1 MRSQHVSFMVSNIP
15 QFAVLGAKMMNVS
28 LKYLRRIEAATFVR
42 EKWAMPCSPKWLAK
56 LAVVG
61 GGPIYRKAGR
71 YPIYLQSDLDAWAQS
86 RIAGGITMGARHPNP
101 RLVKSHRSYKIEEI
115 ALLFSIHKNTV
126 GTWLK
131 EGLATSDRHR
141 PFLICGDV
149 LIEFLK
155 VRRSKAKRPTS
166 VGTIYCLPCRGPQK
180 PAGAMIEYVGDDRS
194 GQVSGICPACERM
207 MYRAINSAKISAFFP
222 NTMSKH
228 NAQNERIKR
237 EYLEYQGQAR
247 GLSET
252 TLDAIA
258 AALTRFEVYTKFK
271 DFKAFR
277 REQAMGF
284 KAQLLEKT
292 NARTREKLSKA
303 TLRSILKTLKAFFDW
318 LVGRPGYKA
327 KLTYG
332 DAEYFNLTEKDNA
345 IAIAIKEP
353 KFPTLEQVRHV
364 LAKMPD
370 ATDIE
375 KRNRAMVAFTVL
387 TIARVE
393 AIATLKVKHVDL
405 SQGRVMQTA
414 RDMKTKFSKT
424 FDTYFYPVGDEIVQI
439 VVDWIDYLQAKLLW
453 SATDP
458 LFPATMM
465 INGKDNKL
473 QAAGLKRE
481 NWKSTSPI
489 RAIFKAAFENA
500 GLPSFNPHS
509 FRKTINQL
517 GTQVCKTPEEF
528 KAWSQN
534 CGHNDVLTT
543 FMSYGQVSTQRQAE
557 LMKNLGKAKNT
568 EAKPEEFAL
577 RLARLEMQIGLNN

>member
-1 MRSQHVSFMVSNIP
+1 M
-15 QFAVLGAKMMNVS
+15 
-28 LKYLRRIEAATFVR
+28 T
-42 EKWAMPCSPKWLAK
+42 
-56 LAVVG
+56 
-61 GGPIYRKAGR
+61 
-71 YPIYLQSDLDAWAQS
+71 
-86 RIAGGITMGARHPNP
+86 
-101 RLVKSHRSYKIEEI
+101 
-115 ALLFSIHKNTV
+115 
-126 GTWLK
+126 
-131 EGLATSDRHR
+131 
-141 PFLICGDV
+141 
-149 LIEFLK
+149 
-155 VRRSKAKRPTS
+155 
-166 VGTIYCLPCRGPQK
+166 
-180 PAGAMIEYVGDDRS
+180 
-194 GQVSGICPACERM
+194 
-207 MYRAINSAKISAFFP
+207 
-222 NTMSKH
+222 KH
-228 NAQNERIKR
+228 NAQNERIKC

-252 TLDAIA
+252 TLDTIA
-258 AALTRFEVYTKFK
+258 AALTRFEIYTKSK

-292 NARTREKLSKA
+292 NARTGEKLSKA

-332 DAEYFNLTEKDNA
+332 DSEYFNLTERDNS
-345 IAIAIKEP
+345 IAIALKEP
-353 KFPTLEQVRHV
+353 KYPTLEQVRHV
-364 LAKMPD
+364 LASMPN
-370 ATDIE
+370 ASDIE

-393 AIATLKVKHVDL
+393 AIATLNVKHVDL

-439 VVDWIDYLQAKLLW
+439 VVDWIDHLQTNLLW

-465 INGKDNKL
+465 INGEDHKL
-473 QAAGLKRE
+473 QAVGLKRE

-509 FRKTINQL
+509 FRKTVNQL
-517 GTQVCKTPEEF
+517 GTQICKTPEEF

-557 LMKNLGKAKNT
+557 IMRNLVKK
-568 EAKPEEFAL
+568 KPIENPMGDIMA
-577 RLARLEMQIGLNN
+577 RLAKLEDEKRINR